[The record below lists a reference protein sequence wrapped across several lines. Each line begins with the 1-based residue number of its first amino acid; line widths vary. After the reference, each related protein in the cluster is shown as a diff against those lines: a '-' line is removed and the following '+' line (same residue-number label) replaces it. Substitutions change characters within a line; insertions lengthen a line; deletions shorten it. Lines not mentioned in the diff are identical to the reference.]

1 MIKIVCV
8 GGEPCLHVVNKCLQS
23 FVDQTFK
30 DWEMVV
36 VLDPADYKIYIDDT
50 RIKINYNKKTMLGT
64 ANIIQ
69 AISMHNLTDEDIIV
83 FMDADD
89 WLINNKSL
97 QVVVDTYNQHPETL
111 VTHGSFDTLPTREPK
126 LYFITNSKYT
136 REEFSNLRSSIWKGS
151 ALRTMK
157 YRVFKNIKDSD
168 LRDDS
173 GVYFTSGCDLAVMYP
188 ALEMAGYDRV
198 KFIKDI
204 IYVYNL
210 SGVRTPHTHL
220 NESLRHKA
228 ILDNRKPYT
237 LLG

>member
-1 MIKIVCV
+1 
-8 GGEPCLHVVNKCLQS
+8 
-23 FVDQTFK
+23 
-30 DWEMVV
+30 
-36 VLDPADYKIYIDDT
+36 
-50 RIKINYNKKTMLGT
+50 MLGT

-220 NESLRHKA
+220 NEKLKTQG
-228 ILDNRKPYT
+228 NT
-237 LLG
+237 